1 MKKVGRIRYRPT
13 KMPSAISIERRAV
26 WVSSVAE
33 ALEKFI
39 DKRYRGIAVLE
50 RGEMEERLV
59 VVSPDAFAYVAMML
73 LNAVHGK
80 EKIYFKIEAKGGR
93 LELKITP
100 SSIFKDDPCR
110 EFDFIRAVRESGLE
124 VNITDEEY
132 VLFADIARPAVFHVY
147 ATSLEEMYAAFLRVS
162 DILEEQNGQSE
173 GGTSTLDQT
182 RRL

>member
-26 WVSSVAE
+26 WVSAVAD

-39 DKRYRGIAVLE
+39 EKRYRGIAELE
-50 RGEMEERLV
+50 RGEIEERLV

-80 EKIYFKIEAKGGR
+80 QKIHFKIETKNGR
-93 LELKITP
+93 ILLKITP
-100 SSIFKDDPCR
+100 ISIFTDDPCR

-124 VNITDEEY
+124 VDITDEEY
-132 VLFADIARPAVFHVY
+132 VLFADIARPAIFHVY
-147 ATSLEEMYAAFLRVS
+147 ATSSEEMYAAFLRVS
-162 DILEEQNGQSE
+162 DILDEQNGKNESDI
-173 GGTSTLDQT
+173 STIN
-182 RRL
+182 